1 MAAEIEI
8 KFRVKDRTKL
18 EARIAELGGHLR
30 TPRTFESN
38 TLYDTPERT
47 LRGRTEILRI
57 REYGGHWTLTHK
69 RLPDVVDE
77 SARYK
82 HRVETETEI
91 ADGEALAEVF
101 THLGFGPV
109 FRYEKYRTEWELAGG
124 HIVVDETPI
133 GVWAELEGD
142 PAWIERMTQGLG
154 VREELTTTLS
164 YGALFAE
171 WKDHTGSEAE
181 NLTFQE
187 VRELAVQ

>member
-8 KFRVKDRTKL
+8 KFRVQDVAKL
-18 EARIAELGGHLR
+18 EARLAEIGAHLQ
-30 TPRTFESN
+30 TGRTFESN

-57 REYGGHWTLTHK
+57 REYGGRWTLTHK
-69 RLPDVVDE
+69 RLPDVVDPD
-77 SARYK
+77 ARYK
-82 HRVETETEI
+82 HRIETETSL
-91 ADGEALAEVF
+91 ADGNALAEVF

-109 FRYEKYRTEWELAGG
+109 FRYEKYRTEWELGGG

-142 PAWIERMTQGLG
+142 PAWIDRLTRDLP
-154 VREELTTTLS
+154 VADELTTTLS

-181 NLTFQE
+181 NLTFEE
-187 VRELAVQ
+187 VRELAAR

>member
-8 KFRVKDRTKL
+8 KFRVEDMAGLT
-18 EARIAELGGHLR
+18 ERIVELGGHLR
-30 TPRTFESN
+30 TARTFESN

-57 REYGGHWTLTHK
+57 RQYGSKWVLTHK
-69 RLPDVVDE
+69 RLPDVPEPD
-77 SARYK
+77 ARYK
-82 HRVETETEI
+82 HRVETETEVT
-91 ADGEALAEVF
+91 DGEALAEVF

-109 FRYEKYRTEWELAGG
+109 FRYEKFRTEWELTGG
-124 HIVVDETPI
+124 HVVVDETPI
-133 GVWAELEGD
+133 GVWAELEGE
-142 PAWIERMTQGLG
+142 PAWIDHMKADLG

-181 NLTFQE
+181 NLTFDE
-187 VRELAVQ
+187 VRELAAR